1 MKKYIK
7 SNSSIEVESFLSDS
21 VKSEYAQD
29 LSHYYPGKYD
39 QEGIGWLAR
48 KYGFNLVEMLD
59 VLAKAVELD
68 LAECNNPGVEYR
80 VFPWEE

>member
-7 SNSSIEVESFLSDS
+7 SSSSIQVESFLSQS
-21 VKSEYAQD
+21 VKQDYAED
-29 LSHYYPGKYD
+29 LSRYNPGNYD

-59 VLAKAVELD
+59 VLATAVELD
-68 LAECNNPGVEYR
+68 LAKCKNPGVEYQ
-80 VFPWEE
+80 VFPWED